1 MKRMGISL
9 LLGVLLLFSV
19 WVGARTAESSSIGQT
34 ELLPGSVSDEG
45 PSDPVT
51 DTYTHFVYFPVVF
64 QQYAVPTW
72 QQLGLQGVQ
81 VVSIAVAPNGTLY
94 AGTSDQGL
102 YRSLDSGVTWLPA
115 NEGHSDQAGVGE
127 IEIAP
132 HDTQSMYIT
141 SNQALSHFFIS
152 HDAGQSWTPGGAI
165 AFVPKVLESV
175 TTMPGRLFVADCPL
189 DSGGGRVYRSEDSG
203 LSWTMVITE
212 QVLPTEIAPSPVNSN
227 TVYVSAA
234 RGLYRSTDGGSN
246 WEQLT
251 NGLPTNAFS
260 DIVLHP
266 TTPLTAYVGVDAGIY
281 KTTDGGITWKEINN
295 GLNSSIIN
303 SLILNKRNPQHL
315 FIGTEDNGVFVSI
328 NSGEEWTPL
337 KDSQA
342 DEWVYG
348 LSLDDRTEK
357 LYFSTQQGTFVAE
370 NIFTSINE
378 VDNKPLAE
386 FKLYQNYPNPFNP
399 STTIRYSVP
408 YSGNVKIVVFDIQG
422 KEIATLHNKYQKNG
436 NYKIV
441 FNPIT
446 KGINL
451 VSGIYFYKL
460 ISDNFIQ
467 TKKMV
472 YLK

>member
-1 MKRMGISL
+1 MKYLLFIIIFIYAFSNVSAVDIKKIDNIPGTSKIYISKSNPDIIYTYNTTVNEIFKSVNGGIGWEKVSDANLYIGEINADNPAILYGSYYSSNMESYFFFSTDSGKTWTQSKTAQIIFSYLIKSSPHPPYAVYTDAPPKDSSRCLLSVSYDTCKTWQCIDAPSAVTSL
-9 LLGVLLLFSV
+9 LF
-19 WVGARTAESSSIGQT
+19 
-34 ELLPGSVSDEG
+34 PGKND
-45 PSDPVT
+45 
-51 DTYTHFVYFPVVF
+51 
-64 QQYAVPTW
+64 
-72 QQLGLQGVQ
+72 
-81 VVSIAVAPNGTLY
+81 
-94 AGTSDQGL
+94 
-102 YRSLDSGVTWLPA
+102 SL
-115 NEGHSDQAGVGE
+115 
-127 IEIAP
+127 
-132 HDTQSMYIT
+132 MYIGT
-141 SNQALSHFFIS
+141 YYR
-152 HDAGQSWTPGGAI
+152 G
-165 AFVPKVLESV
+165 
-175 TTMPGRLFVADCPL
+175 
-189 DSGGGRVYRSEDSG
+189 VYRSKD
-203 LSWTMVITE
+203 M
-212 QVLPTEIAPSPVNSN
+212 
-227 TVYVSAA
+227 
-234 RGLYRSTDGGSN
+234 GGS
-246 WEQLT
+246 WDSL
-251 NGLPTNAFS
+251 GLGGIYGENYIAIDPNDQNIIYSARNN
-260 DIVLHP
+260 H
-266 TTPLTAYVGVDAGIY
+266 GVY

-295 GLNSSIIN
+295 GLNSSIFN

-399 STTIRYSVP
+399 STTIRYSVRF
-408 YSGNVKIVVFDIQG
+408 SGNVKIVVFDIQG

>member
-281 KTTDGGITWKEINN
+281 KTTDGGDVWSLWGETHPASQLYEWIVDPHTPQTHYAVFEFVGIYVSQDSGKHWQPLNN
-295 GLNSSIIN
+295 GLSAYVIYELALDPSSTHLYAGTMDGIW
-303 SLILNKRNPQHL
+303 LLNL
-315 FIGTEDNGVFVSI
+315 TEA
-328 NSGEEWTPL
+328 
-337 KDSQA
+337 Q
-342 DEWVYG
+342 
-348 LSLDDRTEK
+348 EK
-357 LYFSTQQGTFVAE
+357 
-370 NIFTSINE
+370 
-378 VDNKPLAE
+378 
-386 FKLYQNYPNPFNP
+386 
-399 STTIRYSVP
+399 
-408 YSGNVKIVVFDIQG
+408 
-422 KEIATLHNKYQKNG
+422 
-436 NYKIV
+436 
-441 FNPIT
+441 
-446 KGINL
+446 
-451 VSGIYFYKL
+451 
-460 ISDNFIQ
+460 
-467 TKKMV
+467 
-472 YLK
+472 